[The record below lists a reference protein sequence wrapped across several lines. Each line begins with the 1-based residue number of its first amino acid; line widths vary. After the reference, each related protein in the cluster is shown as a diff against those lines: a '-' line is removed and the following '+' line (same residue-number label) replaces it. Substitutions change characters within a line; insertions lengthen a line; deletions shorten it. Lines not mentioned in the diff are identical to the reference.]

1 MPFNSNDELPK
12 GVKNLPKGQQTKWR
26 KVFNAAYSGTCKD
39 EGDRRDECASRVA
52 WSQID
57 DKYKGKS
64 SMLNE
69 FSMAIRSATHD
80 KQKDTLRW
88 KAVASDTDEDFYHD
102 NMSLELFNDFAR
114 RIEIKELVPEEFRSS
129 FWSGGEPYLSV
140 SHYSDLD
147 GEAVPGISE
156 KTFVDGNQ
164 LKSYGLFNKTPIGFA
179 SYHAICKD
187 LYAEPKPENPI
198 RISIA
203 FLDWGHVHKSNGYE
217 FERECID
224 DICPECVME
233 RTRGEFPGRIFKKG
247 QLVHEA
253 LTRVPANERTS
264 MEVEKSMTTR
274 KEDAIS
280 IIGEE
285 LADEIDK
292 KAKLTKKSLADE
304 TPDMLVVKVE
314 EEEIEPEEITEEE
327 LDELE
332 GERQELEDEILSE
345 EEKSSSKKGTIE
357 KDYPVPV
364 VIVNEPSEYKPFGG
378 ATSMSEAKKF
388 REAQKEQWRVS
399 DLWWAFQAVMDNIL
413 DDMEV
418 TNKTKAIGTSLKEL
432 QEMLGDKSAQMLS
445 IITRGIVEEPE
456 HELNT
461 VFSDFRAVFDDIKA
475 QSISSD
481 EKLQQL
487 QTYFNEFAQG
497 VINCM
502 KTEEPKENQIQ
513 EEPEGDNL
521 VQTLSQALEQA
532 LTPLVQKVDLLLAQQ
547 RQENVVKSIPAIPVQ
562 RSIAPSLSMQK
573 DIHKELQPQKSKVQS
588 ETPNLDK
595 QVRRRLGLPE

>member
-164 LKSYGLFNKTPIGFA
+164 LKSYGLFNKTPIGLA

-187 LYAEPKPENPI
+187 LYTEPKPENPI

-332 GERQELEDEILSE
+332 GERQELEDEILDK
-345 EEKSSSKKGTIE
+345 EEKTITKKESKLTFDDRLEKIE
-357 KDYPVPV
+357 EWLSRIVPST
-364 VIVNEPSEYKPFGG
+364 PSEP
-378 ATSMSEAKKF
+378 
-388 REAQKEQWRVS
+388 
-399 DLWWAFQAVMDNIL
+399 
-413 DDMEV
+413 
-418 TNKTKAIGTSLKEL
+418 
-432 QEMLGDKSAQMLS
+432 
-445 IITRGIVEEPE
+445 EPE